1 MSTQLL
7 QVSLPSEIIY
17 VSGTVNGVACT
28 WTLVDSWWQTA
39 AERATDDKY
48 IVVLTAVNAAG
59 MSATYTLTLYYG
71 ILNLITDRTRED
83 AERVLA
89 LAAKG
94 WAAMTAVERTE
105 WSGKQ
110 KGAYNASD
118 MNRVG
123 AAVQYLTE
131 RFTEQGYTV
140 AVAVAPK
147 TDWLDSSS
155 PRAAEF
161 AAYLADVAALRGMI
175 AVKPTTPA
183 LPETIEG
190 LTVYGANAIEQVL
203 VDLDALL
210 TNAARGWYFS
220 GELYA
225 AEA

>member
-1 MSTQLL
+1 MSTQII

-28 WTLVDSWWQTA
+28 WTLVDSWWQTTADRA
-39 AERATDDKY
+39 ADDKY
-48 IVVLTAVNAAG
+48 VVVLTAVNAAG
-59 MSATYTLTLYYG
+59 TSATYTLTLYYG
-71 ILNLITDRTRED
+71 ILNLITDRTAAD
-83 AERVLA
+83 VSRVLA

-94 WAAMTAVERTE
+94 WAGMTAAERTE
-105 WSGKQ
+105 WQGEL

-123 AAVQYLTE
+123 AAVQYLAE
-131 RFTEQGYTV
+131 RFTEQGY

-147 TDWLDSSS
+147 TDWLESDT
-155 PRAAEF
+155 PTAEEF
-161 AAYLADVAALRGMI
+161 AAYLADVAALRDVI

-183 LPETIEG
+183 LPETMAG
-190 LTVYGANAIEQVL
+190 LTVGGANAIEQTL
-203 VDLDALL
+203 IDLDALL

-225 AEA
+225 AEV